1 MCILQRTLRLLV
13 VVAMFSMTLGASGQS
28 SIASAANSMAS
39 PAPVGANIPG
49 ARSNQAAS
57 PPIIPS
63 DYIVGIEDELKINVW
78 KEPELST
85 GVVVRPDGK
94 ITVPLVDDIYVVG
107 MTTKQLQ
114 ETLTERLRPFV
125 NEPQVTVVVES
136 IRSRKVY
143 LVGQVGRSGS
153 FNLNG
158 RRTALEMLVEAGG
171 LGPYAKAD
179 NIYILR
185 RQGETEQRLKFNYKK
200 ALRGN
205 DPKSDILLIPGDI
218 IVVP

>member
-1 MCILQRTLRLLV
+1 MRILGPVPRLLV
-13 VVAMFSMTLGASGQS
+13 VVAMFSMTYRASGQS
-28 SIASAANSMAS
+28 SIASAAESVAS
-39 PAPVGANIPG
+39 PATVDANIPI
-49 ARSNQAAS
+49 ARAKQTT
-57 PPIIPS
+57 PPAIVPS
-63 DYIVGIEDELKINVW
+63 DYIVGIEDELKIDVW

-85 GVVVRPDGK
+85 SVVVRPDGK
-94 ITVPLVDDIYVVG
+94 ITIPLVNDVYVVG

-114 ETLTERLRPFV
+114 DTLTEKLRAFV
-125 NEPQVTVVVES
+125 NEPQVTIVVQG

-143 LVGQVGRSGS
+143 LVGQVGRSGA

-205 DPKSDILLIPGDI
+205 DPKSDILLVPGDI